1 LPALAVVS
9 HDLNALYTRNGG
21 VFDIRLPNYTLIISI
36 NNHLMFAQQTVW
48 KISIGF
54 MLNFLNG
61 IPALKVGIDTEN
73 TFVFIPCGAKITN

>member
-1 LPALAVVS
+1 
-9 HDLNALYTRNGG
+9 
-21 VFDIRLPNYTLIISI
+21 
-36 NNHLMFAQQTVW
+36 MFAQQTVW